1 MREFVLAADTSKILL
16 RWIFTVI
23 VTAIAVPL
31 AAQEPV
37 QDNSAPPPPKVLS
50 KDERTQLDVLT
61 DVKKK
66 TKLAL
71 LLMDLRIK
79 RAEDLH
85 TRELDDE
92 MFAELGGF
100 HALVDYTL
108 DFLNNS
114 DKDSGKVLNNF
125 KRFEIGLR
133 AFVPRL
139 EVLRR
144 DMPLKFEFYVRRLM
158 LYLRDARAKAVE
170 PLFGDTVVPSK
181 RPDDQNE

>member
-1 MREFVLAADTSKILL
+1 MRESVRAAKRRHLLL
-16 RWIFTVI
+16 RWVFTVI
-23 VTAIAVPL
+23 VAAAAVPL
-31 AAQEPV
+31 AAQEPI
-37 QDNSAPPPPKVLS
+37 QDDSAPPPPKVLS
-50 KDERTQLDVLT
+50 KDERTQLDALT
-61 DVKKK
+61 DVKKR
-66 TKLAL
+66 TKLAV
-71 LLMDLRIK
+71 LLMELRIK

-85 TRELDDE
+85 TREADDD

-100 HALVDYTL
+100 HALIDYTL
-108 DFLNNS
+108 DFLNSS

-125 KRFEIGLR
+125 KRFEISLR
-133 AFVPRL
+133 TFVPRL

-181 RPDDQNE
+181 RPE